1 MFQKC
6 SDKPRN
12 LVGSGVWTPWNLLR
26 MTCNTNMVR
35 KLVYLYIWAFYPFQM
50 PRVAIRFLLHRADRP
65 LAVIESTECTCIYKM
80 IQYII
85 SLSTYRMFQRKEN
98 TCSAAAAARPCFQ
111 LLIKLETS
119 SQKKKC
125 IIKNE
130 KKIIYRRPPPPSC
143 LVDSSRRSNIPLVA
157 KM

>member
-1 MFQKC
+1 
-6 SDKPRN
+6 
-12 LVGSGVWTPWNLLR
+12 
-26 MTCNTNMVR
+26 
-35 KLVYLYIWAFYPFQM
+35 
-50 PRVAIRFLLHRADRP
+50 
-65 LAVIESTECTCIYKM
+65 
-80 IQYII
+80 
-85 SLSTYRMFQRKEN
+85 MFQRKEN
-98 TCSAAAAARPCFQ
+98 TCIAAAARPCFQ

-130 KKIIYRRPPPPSC
+130 KKIIYRRPPPPPPSC